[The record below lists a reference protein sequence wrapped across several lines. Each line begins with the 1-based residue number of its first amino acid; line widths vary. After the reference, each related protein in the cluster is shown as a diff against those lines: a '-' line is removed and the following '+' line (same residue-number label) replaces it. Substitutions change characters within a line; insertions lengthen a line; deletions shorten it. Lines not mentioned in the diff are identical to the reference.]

1 MRDLLAC
8 PHCGTIF
15 LKPTQGQPAQCHW
28 GECVGAPLRKA
39 TTGDLAAWSFGK
51 TIQEPRN
58 EPPRLPYRCGTSLL
72 GMPDD
77 FVARRDALWTA
88 MERRHIAWV
97 RAHLMPRP
105 EWLQW
110 VERLEIAHAR
120 TAELNTPGSRLER
133 VFTALVEADQ
143 SRPMAEVIIV
153 DWTKRR

>member
-28 GECVGAPLRKA
+28 RECAGAQLRTA
-39 TTGDLAAWSFGK
+39 TADDLALWSFAK
-51 TIQEPRN
+51 TIEEPVN

-72 GMPDD
+72 GMPDEV
-77 FVARRDALWTA
+77 VAKRGAVWTE
-88 MERRHIAWV
+88 MERRHISWV

-105 EWLQW
+105 EWLRW
-110 VERLEIAHAR
+110 AERLEMAHAR
-120 TAELNTPGSRLER
+120 TAELNTPGSRLEQ
-133 VFTALVEADQ
+133 VFTALAEADQ

-153 DWTKRR
+153 DWTRKR